1 MSIHLQKF
9 YFISRR
15 GVNVITQRILLKE
28 ILGYKT
34 FRFSSQISSSIFVT
48 TRKNNTEII
57 IEDDAHHRKRIWS
70 YLERGSGKDQRRIT
84 INKALIN
91 DAREYITQNCSQLMR
106 YVDML
111 GIILNRVEGR
121 ENDE

>member
-57 IEDDAHHRKRIWS
+57 IEDDAHYRKRIWS

-84 INKALIN
+84 IVG
-91 DAREYITQNCSQLMR
+91 RGETRMR
-106 YVDML
+106 TVDD
-111 GIILNRVEGR
+111 IFILNLETDDKIAFWMII
-121 ENDE
+121 N